1 MRRFCLLLL
10 VFGFITGTETA
21 AAEQGKLEERL
32 AQTRCGVFPGPIAY
46 YDVTARNVSCRV
58 ARRVT
63 RQWERKL
70 LNGSCER
77 FRCRARAF
85 LCVARRP
92 ATITYRVN
100 CRRGIQRVA
109 WTISVD

>member
-1 MRRFCLLLL
+1 MRRLCLLLI
-10 VFGFITGTETA
+10 VFGFVAGGESASA
-21 AAEQGKLEERL
+21 AQGNLEDRRL
-32 AQTRCGVFPGPIAY
+32 HARCGVFPGPIAY
-46 YDVTARNVSCRV
+46 YDVTTWSTSCRV

-77 FRCRARAF
+77 FRCRARGF
-85 LCVARRP
+85 LCVAKRP
-92 ATITYRVN
+92 ATVTYRVN